1 MPDEWEKEHG
11 LNANDASDRNKKNAD
26 GYTALE
32 VYINGLMGEVLDDDF
47 TSGITQAVTEKPVIN
62 YNSSNN
68 TLTVSSN
75 AIGATLRIFTTDGK
89 QLSQT
94 RITSEK
100 THLNNLPNGMV
111 LLYVSGS
118 NLCPRILKVA
128 R

>member
-1 MPDEWEKEHG
+1 MI
-11 LNANDASDRNKKNAD
+11 S
-26 GYTALE
+26 
-32 VYINGLMGEVLDDDF
+32 
-47 TSGITQAVTEKPVIN
+47 